1 MNQIGV
7 IIPTYNRAAL
17 LREALDSVLSQ
28 TRPPDEIIVVD
39 DGSTDDTRQTIENGY
54 AGRNVVYV
62 YQPNARQG
70 AARNKGQA
78 RATGDFL
85 LFLDA
90 DDRLHPHAL
99 DRLERALDA
108 RRDACLAYGR
118 ARVIGPEGQ
127 VTQRRWEKED
137 FAGPGTALWPR
148 LMESNFI
155 CTPGCALLRRALLEP
170 VGRPTWDAALVGV
183 EDWDLWLRLAET
195 GAPFVRVAGDD
206 PLLDYR
212 VHAGASSQ
220 DQAARQQMVL
230 RVYDKHL
237 ARPYVAHDPARRARV
252 AVLRDTLA
260 LRLAHGSG
268 IAPELAR
275 LSARHRFLRRL
286 LEVTGLAALYRRV
299 PLSTRLRLRARLGI
313 DRWA

>member
-1 MNQIGV
+1 MSRISV
-7 IIPTYNRAAL
+7 VIPTYNRAVL

-28 TRPPDEIIVVD
+28 TRLADEIIVVD
-39 DGSTDDTRQTIENGY
+39 DGSTDDTRQTIENDY
-54 AGRNVVYV
+54 ARRNVVYV
-62 YQPNARQG
+62 YQANARQG
-70 AARNKGQA
+70 AARNTGQA
-78 RATGDFL
+78 RATGDLL

-90 DDRLHPHAL
+90 DDRLHSHAL
-99 DRLERALDA
+99 DRLERTLDT
-108 RRDACLAYGR
+108 RPDACLAYGR

-127 VTQRRWEKED
+127 VTQRCWEKED
-137 FAGPGTALWPR
+137 FEGIGGVLWPR
-148 LMESNFI
+148 LIESNFI
-155 CTPGCALLRRALLEP
+155 CTPGCALLRRTLLEP
-170 VGRPTWDAALVGV
+170 VGRPTWDTALVGV

-195 GAPFVRVAGDD
+195 GAPFVRSADD

-260 LRLAHGSG
+260 SRLAHGSG

-275 LSARHRFLRRL
+275 LSTRHRFLRRL
-286 LEVTGLAALYRRV
+286 LGVTGLAALYQRV
-299 PLSTRLRLRARLGI
+299 PLSLRLWLRARLGI